1 MFITHSYRFLISRR
15 LSSFLTTYRPFTSS
29 VSIYAIH
36 FLRSPSCWVAI
47 IFATWLHVSHMQ
59 YSYMTLLSP
68 VPREFT
74 TSLSVSRNAWHSLD
88 LQQPQT
94 KQMEVKKDKKS
105 KGRRTQVKK
114 IASNIKWETP
124 TKPNQWS
131 FLGPPLVIWALRV
144 SGSALAL
151 STYRPWALSLSGSTL
166 SPLGAPHLWIRP

>member
-36 FLRSPSCWVAI
+36 FLRSLRCWVAI
-47 IFATWLHVSHMQ
+47 IFATWLLACITHAVFVHDV
-59 YSYMTLLSP
+59 LSP
-68 VPREFT
+68 VPRDFT
-74 TSLSVSRNAWHSLD
+74 TSLSMSRNAWHSLD
-88 LQQPQT
+88 LQQPQA

-114 IASNIKWETP
+114 IASNIKRETP

-131 FLGPPLVIWALRV
+131 FLGPPLVIWAQLLE
-144 SGSALAL
+144 AWLAL
-151 STYRPWALSLSGSTL
+151 TSV
-166 SPLGAPHLWIRP
+166 